1 MLRSFR
7 AGNHK
12 SLRDEQELLL
22 MPSYQKDQS
31 ALPVTA
37 VFGANA
43 SGKSNVLDAL
53 AWMCG
58 AVRESFQSWE
68 PGVRVPREPYRF
80 DEEAIAAPSIFVVE
94 VLVGTVRYVYGF
106 TVSDDRVLDEWLFT
120 YPKGRKRVIFEREG
134 ESWTFGSTVPRARF
148 EAARDLTRGN
158 ALFLSVAAR
167 SDLTEVLPVYHWF
180 ADSVRFESPQ
190 ARLQPD
196 VRMVVSHLRRSS
208 ESRRGFLDLVRLADL
223 GIRDIEVHEGRR
235 VVPNATSYGSG
246 SGTLVLPDYELFFRQ
261 GAGTPLLL
269 ADQSHGT
276 VAWLRILSAA
286 LDSLETGR
294 LLCIDELDSSL
305 HPRLTAR
312 LIELFRHPETNP
324 RGAQLVFTTHDA
336 TLLGTSFGDDVL
348 NRDEIWF
355 TEKDSSGATTLFP
368 LTDFHPRKG
377 GNLERQYLGG
387 SYGAVPA
394 VFSDTLVDAL
404 LTSGGEGSDEPS

>member
-22 MPSYQKDQS
+22 MPSYQKDQT
-31 ALPVTA
+31 AVPVVA

-58 AVRESFQSWE
+58 AVRESFRSWE
-68 PGVRVPREPYRF
+68 PGTGVPRDPYRF
-80 DEEAIAAPSIFVVE
+80 DDAVTAAPSIFVVE
-94 VLVGTVRYVYGF
+94 VLVDAVRYVYGF
-106 TVSDDRVLDEWLFT
+106 TVSDDDVLEEWLYT

-134 ESWTFGSTVPRARF
+134 TSWAFGSTVPRARF

-167 SDLTEVLPVYHWF
+167 SDLAEVLPVYRWF
-180 ADSVRFESPQ
+180 AESVVFEVPQ
-190 ARLQPD
+190 SRLHPD
-196 VRMVVSHLRRSS
+196 VRAVAAHLRGSAENRHA
-208 ESRRGFLDLVRLADL
+208 FLELVRVADL
-223 GIRDIEVHEGRR
+223 GIRDIQVHESQWVALTAGH
-235 VVPNATSYGSG
+235 PGSA
-246 SGTLVLPDYELFFRQ
+246 DYELVFRQ
-261 GAGTPLLL
+261 GAGTPLSLS
-269 ADQSHGT
+269 DQSHGT
-276 VAWLRILSAA
+276 VAWLRLLSVA
-286 LDSLETGR
+286 LDSLATGR
-294 LLCIDELDSSL
+294 LLCIDEIDSSL
-305 HPRLTAR
+305 HPRLTVR

-324 RGAQLVFTTHDA
+324 HGAQLLVTTHDA
-336 TLLGTSFGDDVL
+336 TLLGTSFGEDVL

-355 TEKDSSGATTLFP
+355 TEKDAGGATTVFP

-394 VFSDTLVDAL
+394 VFSGTLVDAL
-404 LTSGGEGSDEPS
+404 LTSGGEGRDEPS